1 MAVATSGTRYV
12 ELAKSIMPELEEL
25 ADEIERTDTIA
36 DRVYQILTE
45 NDFLR
50 LTLPEEWG
58 GQGLSLI
65 EYFPVLEDIAQVH
78 GTIRMLVH
86 GANGMW
92 RPVYNFGTEDQKR
105 EYLPIFQRGGLFT
118 FALTEPGNGTGRD
131 ITTTATRDGD
141 EWVLNGTKHLI
152 SFATQ
157 AELILVM
164 AATGRGP
171 KGAEVTCF
179 LFPKGTPGVR
189 ITPLPPT
196 MGCKGSEHDVMV
208 FHDCRLPADSV
219 LGKVGEGIEV
229 GVRGFLDVSRLSIA
243 VSCLAPAVRSLQLAV
258 RFAKQRRTFDKPIA
272 DRQAVQSM
280 LAEMAADIYAV
291 RSAVRDCAAR
301 FDRGE
306 AITPEA
312 AMCKYL
318 GLEMAGRVTDRALR
332 IHGGIGYTAAHKVER
347 HYRDARA
354 LWFEEGTAEIQKLV
368 IARDVLDH
376 YA

>member
-1 MAVATSGTRYV
+1 MAVAASGTRYI
-12 ELAKSIMPELEEL
+12 ELAQSIMPELEEL
-25 ADEIERTDTIA
+25 ADQIERTDSIP
-36 DRVYQILTE
+36 DRVFQVLEE

-58 GQGLSLI
+58 GKGLSLA
-65 EYFPVLEDIAQVH
+65 EYFPVLEEIAQVH

-92 RPVYNFGTEDQKR
+92 RPVFNFGTQEQKAR
-105 EYLPIFQRGGLFT
+105 YLPIFQRGGLFT
-118 FALTEPGNGTGRD
+118 FALTEPVAGSGRD
-131 ITTTATRDGD
+131 IRTTAERDGD

-152 SFATQ
+152 SFATI

-171 KGAEVTCF
+171 KGAEVSCF
-179 LFPKGTPGVR
+179 LFPKGTPGVHM
-189 ITPLPPT
+189 TPLPPT
-196 MGCKGSEHDVMV
+196 MGCRGSEHDVMV
-208 FHDCRLPADSV
+208 FKDCRLPADSV

-243 VSCLAPAVRSLQLAV
+243 VSCLAPAQRSLALAA
-258 RFAKQRRTFDKPIA
+258 RFAKQRQTFGKPIA
-272 DRQAVQSM
+272 DRQAVQTM

-291 RSAVRDCAAR
+291 RAAVKDCAAR
-301 FDRGE
+301 FDRDE
-306 AITPEA
+306 VITPEA
-312 AMCKYL
+312 AMCKLL

-347 HYRDARA
+347 HYRDVRA

-368 IARDVLDH
+368 VARDVLDK
-376 YA
+376 Y